1 MSKIFTS
8 KRFGSMRK
16 SILALLALGASLT
29 ASAESIKDQGEYYIV
44 SDYFNKALGIDAEG
58 SATPALS
65 TYGTIEDPL
74 SYVFIAEASST
85 EGYYYLKNKA
95 TGKYLTA
102 STSASDT
109 WSLVWKDT
117 KETNT
122 AWLWKL
128 DVQLGRNIVSR
139 KSPQKMLGVDW
150 SEEDFIHV
158 FYDKSY
164 NSTTLFS
171 VIPVIEGGLEA
182 SRAAVQTDV
191 FKNSIGRNERDI
203 YCVADAVTV
212 DSDIDLHLM
221 GETPFT
227 ANGSVDLAAEG
238 AWLIFDKVQ
247 PVDVVK
253 KYLKYIKVNGAK
265 AKYNSNVRTA
275 IYLEGT
281 AIIPTAKNESAFI
294 GYTDTQLTGDKV
306 ELSCKNNK
314 TLDSYNNTIRSF
326 TLKRGYMAVVASGEN
341 QTGYTRVFVAD
352 HSDLDMTTL
361 PDALDQRISSVY
373 VRKWNYT
380 SKKGW
385 CSTKSDDAIKSHLDD
400 LDATWFYTWSAD
412 RASTSNYEY
421 VPIRQHKYWPSVS
434 DISKVDATHVL
445 GINEPEHSEQHNNCS
460 CGGTVDAWTA
470 TTLTPEMAPLGM
482 RVGSPAPTDLSW
494 LTTYAG
500 HVDDMAYRCDYV
512 VLHAYWGPNEANG
525 TTAWYNKLK
534 DVYDKTGR
542 PIWITEWAYG
552 ASWTTE
558 TWPTNYSDQLEKNRA
573 AIFDIVNMLESCPFV
588 ERYSYY
594 QWDTSSRRF
603 INDDGWMTPAGH
615 IYKNTRSTFAYN
627 ANYQKV
633 PNWWRPS
640 AKKCTLQYEASGNDL
655 TFSVGNTNGDCTA
668 TIVLEAY
675 NDASGE
681 WTAVYTYADRA
692 NLDAETLTFT
702 LPASDIPENTTKL
715 RLHATTLF
723 GAETLSE
730 ETDYSYEP
738 SGITAVTTDEDT
750 TTAPAYT
757 IDGRSVKNSSTT
769 RGIIILNDGTKVIRT
784 AK

>member
-1 MSKIFTS
+1 MSTFFTS
-8 KRFGSMRK
+8 KLFAHARK
-16 SILALLALGASLT
+16 GLLCLLTLGAT
-29 ASAESIKDQGEYYIV
+29 APAAAEAIADQGEYYIV
-44 SDYFNKALGIDAEG
+44 SDYFNMALGVDAEK
-58 SATPALS
+58 SNTPALS
-65 TYGTIEDPL
+65 VYGTVEDTT

-85 EGYYYLKNKA
+85 NGYYYLKNKS
-95 TGKYLTA
+95 TGRYLTA
-102 STSASDT
+102 STSDT

-117 KETNT
+117 KGTGTEF
-122 AWLWKL
+122 LWKL

-139 KSPQKMLGVDW
+139 KNPQKMLGIDW
-150 SEEDFIHV
+150 SEDDFIHV

-171 VIPVIEGGLEA
+171 VVPVIKGGLSA
-182 SRAAVQTDV
+182 SLAATQTEV

-203 YCVADAVTV
+203 YCVSDAVTV

-221 GETPFT
+221 GETPFIEG
-227 ANGSVDLAAEG
+227 GSVDLKADG

-253 KYLKYIKVNGAK
+253 KYLKYVKVNGAK
-265 AKYNSNVRTA
+265 AKYNTNIRTA

-281 AIIPTAKNESAFI
+281 ALIPTAKNEAAFI
-294 GYTDTQLTGDKV
+294 GYTDTQLSGDKV
-306 ELSCKNNK
+306 ELTCKNNK
-314 TLDSYNNTIRSF
+314 TLDADNNTIRSF

-341 QTGYTRVFVAD
+341 QSGYTRVFVAD
-352 HSDLDMTTL
+352 HSDLDMKTL
-361 PDALDQRISSVY
+361 PDALDRRISSVY

-445 GINEPEHSEQHNNCS
+445 GINEPEHSEQHDDCS

-470 TTLTPEMAPLGM
+470 TTLTPDMAPLGM

-494 LTTYAG
+494 LTSYAG

-558 TWPTNYSDQLEKNRA
+558 TWPSTYSEQLEKNRA
-573 AIFDIVNMLESCPFV
+573 AIFDIVNMLENCPFV

-615 IYKNTRSTFAYN
+615 VYKNIRSTFAYN
-627 ANYQKV
+627 ADYQKV

-640 AKKCTLQYEASGNDL
+640 AKVSTLAYEAGENDNL
-655 TFSVGNTNGDCTA
+655 TFTIGNTNGDCTA
-668 TIVLEAY
+668 TIALEAY
-675 NDASGE
+675 DETTGE
-681 WTAVYTYADRA
+681 WTAVYTYDNRSA
-692 NLDAETLTFT
+692 LDAETLTFS
-702 LPASDIPENTTKL
+702 LPASQIPEGTTKL
-715 RLHATTLF
+715 RLRTTTLF
-723 GAETLSE
+723 GSQTLSE
-730 ETDYSYEP
+730 EAEYSYTP
-738 SGITAVTTDEDT
+738 SAITTVTTDDT
-750 TTAPAYT
+750 TSSAEAYT
-757 IDGRSVKNSSTT
+757 LDGRSVKNAAGAH
-769 RGIIILNDGTKVIRT
+769 GIVILKDGTKVLRS
-784 AK
+784 K